1 VPQVTFWDW
10 LFFFFFFTQ
19 SSLEMDVIASCDRAG
34 SFLFFN
40 QSHNPRCDGLV
51 LFNRLGLEGGLGISG
66 F

>member
-1 VPQVTFWDW
+1 
-10 LFFFFFFTQ
+10 
-19 SSLEMDVIASCDRAG
+19 MDVIASCDRAG